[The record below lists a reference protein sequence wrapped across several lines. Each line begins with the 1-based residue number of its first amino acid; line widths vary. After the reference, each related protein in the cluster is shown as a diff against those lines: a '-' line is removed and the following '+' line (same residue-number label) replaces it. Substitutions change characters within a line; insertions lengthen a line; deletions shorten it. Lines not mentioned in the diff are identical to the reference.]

1 MGDTQKHPNLSNT
14 QAPGDDRRSVQVHI
28 VPSGKDG
35 KDVWFN
41 LSLPCGPCNRGKA
54 LRLTI
59 DDLCVEIRSACLM
72 LDEDA
77 LRDPDAKAIAKPNR
91 SQAASVAK
99 GRRRARRKRR
109 RSKEVAGGLGAMTMR
124 GSMEDRIQA
133 EEEIWCAVVQALRAV
148 AEDRG
153 WRHDSGATIEDVATQ
168 LGKEQGCFTAYDNH
182 LSSASPMHRYLAPSD
197 WGEIEWHRKDAIE
210 FISKLQSDLNR
221 PPRSFTIQD
230 DDDQWRLGRLL
241 DLRLP
246 GGPAEWQQML
256 DRELPRGTTSAQGF
270 SPRYGYRRRRTR
282 QQPKGEAMATK
293 KGRRRGPVERPPRY
307 PAGDSD

>member
-77 LRDPDAKAIAKPNR
+77 LSEPDAKAIAKRNDA
-91 SQAASVAK
+91 QAASGAK

-109 RSKEVAGGLGAMTMR
+109 RFQEPSMDSLSFQTGWEAMEMWGGL
-124 GSMEDRIQA
+124 EDRIQA
-133 EEEIWCAVVQALRAV
+133 EEEIWCAVVQALKAV
-148 AEDRG
+148 AADRG
-153 WRHDSGATIEDVATQ
+153 WRHDSGATIGDVATQ
-168 LGKEQGCFTAYDNH
+168 LGKEQGCFAAYDKH
-182 LSSASPMHRYLAPSD
+182 LGSASPMNRYLAPHD
-197 WGEIEWHRKDAIE
+197 WGEIESARQDAIK

-221 PPRSFTIQD
+221 PPRSFTIQND
-230 DDDQWRLGRLL
+230 HDQRRLGRLL

-270 SPRYGYRRRRTR
+270 SPRYGYRRRRLDN
-282 QQPKGEAMATK
+282 
-293 KGRRRGPVERPPRY
+293 
-307 PAGDSD
+307 PAGDGD